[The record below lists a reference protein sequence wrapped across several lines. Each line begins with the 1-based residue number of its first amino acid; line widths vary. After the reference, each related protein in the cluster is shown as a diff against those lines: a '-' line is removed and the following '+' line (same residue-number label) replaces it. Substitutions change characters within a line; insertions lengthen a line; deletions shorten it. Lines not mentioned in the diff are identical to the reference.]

1 LVNKFVTANANHYHP
16 YKLNKFVPFMPFV
29 NKRTLYSTSRTLHIY
44 ISTALFFL
52 LILFCVSG
60 IVLNHVDWLK
70 NDKNNGQ
77 ITVQIPQDL
86 LTQANTQL
94 NSLPAI
100 YPQIEAY
107 LAKHYGLNKVKSI
120 EWEKQDSLVMLD
132 YPLPA
137 GYAYAEF
144 DFISGELLL
153 DYQTGGFLSV
163 ISDLHKGRHS
173 GEVWSWVIDIS
184 AVLMIL
190 FAITG
195 MIILFQNRKKRLAG
209 IWITVLGIA
218 TPLVIYLCWVP
229 QIKGV
234 F

>member
-1 LVNKFVTANANHYHP
+1 
-16 YKLNKFVPFMPFV
+16 MPFI
-29 NKRTLYSTSRTLHIY
+29 NKRALYSTSRALHIY

-70 NDKNNGQ
+70 NDKSNGHV
-77 ITVQIPQDL
+77 TATIPAEL
-86 LTQANTQL
+86 VTKANAQL
-94 NSLPAI
+94 NTLPSL
-100 YPQIEAY
+100 YPEIEAY
-107 LAKHYGLNKVKSI
+107 LATQYSLTKVKSI
-120 EWEKQDSLVMLD
+120 EWEKEDALVMLD

-137 GYAYAEF
+137 GFAYAEL
-144 DFISGELLL
+144 DFTTGELNL
-153 DYQTGGFLSV
+153 DYQRGGFLSL
-163 ISDLHKGRHS
+163 IGDLHKGRYT

-184 AVLMIL
+184 AVLMII

-234 F
+234 S

>member
-1 LVNKFVTANANHYHP
+1 
-16 YKLNKFVPFMPFV
+16 MPFI
-29 NKRTLYSTSRTLHIY
+29 NKRALYSTSRALHIY

-60 IVLNHVDWLK
+60 IVLNHIDWLK

-77 ITVQIPQDL
+77 VTATIPAEL
-86 LTQANTQL
+86 VTKANAQL
-94 NSLPAI
+94 DTLPTL
-100 YPQIEAY
+100 YPEIEAF
-107 LAKHYGLNKVKSI
+107 LAKQYSLTKIKSI
-120 EWEKQDSLVMLD
+120 EWEKEDALVMID

-137 GYAYAEF
+137 GFAYAEL
-144 DFISGELLL
+144 DFTTGELNL
-153 DYQTGGFLSV
+153 DYQTGGFLSL
-163 ISDLHKGRHS
+163 IGDLHKGRYT

-184 AVLMIL
+184 AVLMII

-195 MIILFQNRKKRLAG
+195 MIILFQNRKKRNLG
-209 IWITVLGIA
+209 VLITLLGVA

-234 F
+234 S

>member
-1 LVNKFVTANANHYHP
+1 
-16 YKLNKFVPFMPFV
+16 M
-29 NKRTLYSTSRTLHIY
+29 YSTSRALHIY

-70 NDKNNGQ
+70 NDKSNGQ
-77 ITVQIPQDL
+77 VTATIPAEL
-86 LTQANTQL
+86 VTKANAQL
-94 NSLPAI
+94 NTLPSL
-100 YPQIEAY
+100 YPEIEAY
-107 LAKHYGLNKVKSI
+107 LATQYSLTKVKSI
-120 EWEKQDSLVMLD
+120 EWEKEDALVMLD

-137 GYAYAEF
+137 GFAYAEL
-144 DFISGELLL
+144 DFTTGELNL
-153 DYQTGGFLSV
+153 DYQTGGFLSL
-163 ISDLHKGRHS
+163 IGDLHKGRYT
-173 GEVWSWVIDIS
+173 GEVWSWVIDTS
-184 AVLMIL
+184 AVLMII

-234 F
+234 S

>member
-1 LVNKFVTANANHYHP
+1 MAFI
-16 YKLNKFVPFMPFV
+16 
-29 NKRTLYSTSRTLHIY
+29 NKRALYSTSRALHIY

-77 ITVQIPQDL
+77 ISTPIPSAL
-86 LTQANTQL
+86 AAKANAQL
-94 NSLPAI
+94 STLPTL
-100 YPQIEAY
+100 YPEIEAY
-107 LAKHYGLNKVKSI
+107 LAKQYALTNVKSI
-120 EWEKQDSLVMLD
+120 EWEKEDALVMLD

-137 GYAYAEF
+137 GFAYAEF
-144 DFISGELLL
+144 DFISGTLNL
-153 DYQTGGFLSV
+153 DYQTGGFLSL

-173 GEVWSWVIDIS
+173 GEAWSWVIDIS

-218 TPLVIYLCWVP
+218 TPVVIYLCWVP
-229 QIKGV
+229 QLKGV
-234 F
+234 Y

>member
-1 LVNKFVTANANHYHP
+1 MAFI
-16 YKLNKFVPFMPFV
+16 
-29 NKRTLYSTSRTLHIY
+29 NKRALYSTSRVLHIY

-77 ITVQIPQDL
+77 VTATIPAEL
-86 LTQANTQL
+86 VTKANAQL
-94 NSLPAI
+94 NTLPTL
-100 YPQIEAY
+100 YPEIEAY
-107 LAKHYGLNKVKSI
+107 LAKQYSLTKVKSI
-120 EWEKQDSLVMLD
+120 EWEKEDALVMLD

-137 GYAYAEF
+137 GFAYAEL
-144 DFISGELLL
+144 DFTTGELKL
-153 DYQTGGFLSV
+153 DYQTGGFLSL
-163 ISDLHKGRHS
+163 IGDLHKGRYT

-209 IWITVLGIA
+209 IWITVLGVA

-234 F
+234 S

>member
-1 LVNKFVTANANHYHP
+1 
-16 YKLNKFVPFMPFV
+16 MPFI
-29 NKRTLYSTSRTLHIY
+29 NKRALYSTSRALHIY

-60 IVLNHVDWLK
+60 IVLNHIDWLK

-77 ITVQIPQDL
+77 VTATIPAEL
-86 LTQANTQL
+86 VTKANAQL
-94 NSLPAI
+94 DTLPTL
-100 YPQIEAY
+100 YPEIEAF
-107 LAKHYGLNKVKSI
+107 LAKQYSLTKVKSI
-120 EWEKQDSLVMLD
+120 EWEKEDALVMID

-137 GYAYAEF
+137 GFAYAEL
-144 DFISGELLL
+144 DFTTGELNL
-153 DYQTGGFLSV
+153 DYQTGGFLSL

-173 GEVWSWVIDIS
+173 GAVWSWVIDIS
-184 AVLMIL
+184 AVLMII

-195 MIILFQNRKKRLAG
+195 MIILFQNRKKRNLG
-209 IWITVLGIA
+209 VWITLLGVA

-234 F
+234 S

>member
-1 LVNKFVTANANHYHP
+1 MAFI
-16 YKLNKFVPFMPFV
+16 
-29 NKRTLYSTSRTLHIY
+29 NKRALYSTSCALHIY

-77 ITVQIPQDL
+77 VTATIPAEL
-86 LTQANTQL
+86 VTKANAQL
-94 NSLPAI
+94 DTLPTL
-100 YPQIEAY
+100 YPEIEAF
-107 LAKHYGLNKVKSI
+107 LAKQYSLTKVKSI
-120 EWEKQDSLVMLD
+120 EWEKEDALVMID

-137 GYAYAEF
+137 GFAYAEL
-144 DFISGELLL
+144 DFTTGELNL
-153 DYQTGGFLSV
+153 DYQTGGFLSL
-163 ISDLHKGRHS
+163 IGDLHKGRYT

-184 AVLMIL
+184 AVLMII

-195 MIILFQNRKKRLAG
+195 MIILFQNRKKRNLG
-209 IWITVLGIA
+209 VLITLLGIA

-234 F
+234 S

>member
-1 LVNKFVTANANHYHP
+1 MSFI
-16 YKLNKFVPFMPFV
+16 
-29 NKRTLYSTSRTLHIY
+29 NKRALYSTSRALHIY
-44 ISTALFFL
+44 ISTTLFFL

-70 NDKNNGQ
+70 NDKSNGHV
-77 ITVQIPQDL
+77 TATIPAEL
-86 LTQANTQL
+86 VTKANAQL
-94 NSLPAI
+94 NTLPSL
-100 YPQIEAY
+100 YPEIEAY
-107 LAKHYGLNKVKSI
+107 LATQYSLTKVKSI
-120 EWEKQDSLVMLD
+120 EWEKEDALVMLD

-137 GYAYAEF
+137 GFAYAEL
-144 DFISGELLL
+144 DFTTGELNL
-153 DYQTGGFLSV
+153 DYQTGGFLSL
-163 ISDLHKGRHS
+163 IGDLHKGRYT

-184 AVLMIL
+184 AVLMII

-234 F
+234 S

>member
-1 LVNKFVTANANHYHP
+1 MSFI
-16 YKLNKFVPFMPFV
+16 
-29 NKRTLYSTSRTLHIY
+29 NKRALYSTSRALHIY

-70 NDKNNGQ
+70 NDKSNGHV
-77 ITVQIPQDL
+77 TATIPAEL
-86 LTQANTQL
+86 VTKANAQL
-94 NSLPAI
+94 NTLPSL
-100 YPQIEAY
+100 YPEIEAY
-107 LAKHYGLNKVKSI
+107 LATQYSLTKVKSI
-120 EWEKQDSLVMLD
+120 EWEKEDALVMLD

-137 GYAYAEF
+137 GFAYAEL
-144 DFISGELLL
+144 DFTTGELNL
-153 DYQTGGFLSV
+153 DYQTGGFLSL
-163 ISDLHKGRHS
+163 IGDLHKGRYT

-184 AVLMIL
+184 AVLMIV

-234 F
+234 S

>member
-1 LVNKFVTANANHYHP
+1 MSFI
-16 YKLNKFVPFMPFV
+16 
-29 NKRTLYSTSRTLHIY
+29 NKRALYSTSRALHIY

-70 NDKNNGQ
+70 NDKSNGHV
-77 ITVQIPQDL
+77 TATIPAEL
-86 LTQANTQL
+86 VTKANAQL
-94 NSLPAI
+94 NTLPSL
-100 YPQIEAY
+100 YPEIEAY
-107 LAKHYGLNKVKSI
+107 LATQYSLTKVKSI
-120 EWEKQDSLVMLD
+120 EWEKEDALVMLD

-137 GYAYAEF
+137 GFAYAEL
-144 DFISGELLL
+144 DFTTGELNL
-153 DYQTGGFLSV
+153 DYQTGGFLSL
-163 ISDLHKGRHS
+163 IGDLHKGRYT

-184 AVLMIL
+184 AVLMII

-218 TPLVIYLCWVP
+218 TPMVIYLCWVP

-234 F
+234 S

>member
-1 LVNKFVTANANHYHP
+1 MSFI
-16 YKLNKFVPFMPFV
+16 
-29 NKRTLYSTSRTLHIY
+29 NKRALYSTSRALHIY

-77 ITVQIPQDL
+77 VTATIPAEL
-86 LTQANTQL
+86 VTKANEQL
-94 NSLPAI
+94 NTLPTL
-100 YPQIEAY
+100 YPEIEAY
-107 LAKHYGLNKVKSI
+107 LAEQYALTKVKSI
-120 EWEKQDSLVMLD
+120 EWEKEDALVMLD

-137 GYAYAEF
+137 GFAYAEL
-144 DFISGELLL
+144 DFTTGELNL
-153 DYQTGGFLSV
+153 DYQTGGFLSL
-163 ISDLHKGRHS
+163 IGDLHKGRYT

-195 MIILFQNRKKRLAG
+195 IIILFQNRKKRLAG
-209 IWITVLGIA
+209 IWITLLGVA
-218 TPLVIYLCWVP
+218 TPMVIYLCWVP

-234 F
+234 S

>member
-1 LVNKFVTANANHYHP
+1 MSFI
-16 YKLNKFVPFMPFV
+16 
-29 NKRTLYSTSRTLHIY
+29 NKRALYSTSRALHIY

-70 NDKNNGQ
+70 NDKSNGQ
-77 ITVQIPQDL
+77 VTSTIPAEL
-86 LTQANTQL
+86 VTKANAQL
-94 NSLPAI
+94 NTLPSL
-100 YPQIEAY
+100 YPEIEAY
-107 LAKHYGLNKVKSI
+107 LATQYSLTKVKSI
-120 EWEKQDSLVMLD
+120 EWEKEDALVMLD
-132 YPLPA
+132 YSLPA
-137 GYAYAEF
+137 GFAYAEL
-144 DFISGELLL
+144 DFTTGELNL
-153 DYQTGGFLSV
+153 DYQTGGFLSL
-163 ISDLHKGRHS
+163 IGDLHKGRYT

-184 AVLMIL
+184 AVLMII

-234 F
+234 S

>member
-1 LVNKFVTANANHYHP
+1 MSFI
-16 YKLNKFVPFMPFV
+16 
-29 NKRTLYSTSRTLHIY
+29 NKRALYSTSRALHIY

-70 NDKNNGQ
+70 NDKSNGHV
-77 ITVQIPQDL
+77 TATIPAEL
-86 LTQANTQL
+86 VTKANAQL
-94 NSLPAI
+94 NTLPSL
-100 YPQIEAY
+100 YPEIEAY
-107 LAKHYGLNKVKSI
+107 LATQYSLTKVKSI
-120 EWEKQDSLVMLD
+120 EWEKEDALVMLD

-137 GYAYAEF
+137 GFAYAEL
-144 DFISGELLL
+144 DFTTGELNL
-153 DYQTGGFLSV
+153 DYQTGGFLSL
-163 ISDLHKGRHS
+163 IGDLHKGRYT
-173 GEVWSWVIDIS
+173 GEVWSWVIDTS
-184 AVLMIL
+184 AVLMII

-234 F
+234 S

>member
-1 LVNKFVTANANHYHP
+1 MSFI
-16 YKLNKFVPFMPFV
+16 
-29 NKRTLYSTSRTLHIY
+29 NKRALYSTSRALHIY

-77 ITVQIPQDL
+77 VTATIPAEL
-86 LTQANTQL
+86 VTKANAQL
-94 NSLPAI
+94 NTLPTL
-100 YPQIEAY
+100 YPEIEAY
-107 LAKHYGLNKVKSI
+107 LAKQYSLTEVKSI
-120 EWEKQDSLVMLD
+120 EWEKEDALVMLD

-137 GYAYAEF
+137 GFAYAEL
-144 DFISGELLL
+144 DFKTGELNL
-153 DYQTGGFLSV
+153 DYQTGGFLSL
-163 ISDLHKGRHS
+163 IGDLHKGRYT

-209 IWITVLGIA
+209 IWITLLGVA

-234 F
+234 S

>member
-1 LVNKFVTANANHYHP
+1 MAFI
-16 YKLNKFVPFMPFV
+16 
-29 NKRTLYSTSRTLHIY
+29 NKRALYSTSRALHIY

-77 ITVQIPQDL
+77 ITAAIPAEL
-86 LTQANTQL
+86 VTKAIAQL
-94 NSLPAI
+94 DTLPTL
-100 YPQIEAY
+100 YPEIEAF
-107 LAKHYGLNKVKSI
+107 LAKQYSLTKVKSI
-120 EWEKQDSLVMLD
+120 EWEKEDALVMID

-137 GYAYAEF
+137 GFAYAEL
-144 DFISGELLL
+144 DFTTGELNL
-153 DYQTGGFLSV
+153 DYQTGGFLSL
-163 ISDLHKGRHS
+163 IGDLHKGRYT

-184 AVLMIL
+184 AVLMII

-195 MIILFQNRKKRLAG
+195 MIILFQNRKKRNLG
-209 IWITVLGIA
+209 VLITLLGVA

-234 F
+234 S

>member
-1 LVNKFVTANANHYHP
+1 MSFI
-16 YKLNKFVPFMPFV
+16 
-29 NKRTLYSTSRTLHIY
+29 NKRALYSTSRALHIY

-77 ITVQIPQDL
+77 VTATIPAEL
-86 LTQANTQL
+86 VTKANAQL
-94 NSLPAI
+94 NTLPTL
-100 YPQIEAY
+100 YPEIEAY
-107 LAKHYGLNKVKSI
+107 LAKQYSLTKVKSI
-120 EWEKQDSLVMLD
+120 EWEKEDALVMLD

-137 GYAYAEF
+137 GFAYAEL
-144 DFISGELLL
+144 DFTTGELSL
-153 DYQTGGFLSV
+153 DYQTGGFLSL
-163 ISDLHKGRHS
+163 IGDLHKGRYT

-209 IWITVLGIA
+209 IWITLLGVA

-234 F
+234 S

>member
-1 LVNKFVTANANHYHP
+1 MSFI
-16 YKLNKFVPFMPFV
+16 
-29 NKRTLYSTSRTLHIY
+29 NKRALYSTSRALHIY

-70 NDKNNGQ
+70 NDKSNGHV
-77 ITVQIPQDL
+77 TATIPAEL
-86 LTQANTQL
+86 VTKANAQL
-94 NSLPAI
+94 NTLPSL
-100 YPQIEAY
+100 YPEIEAY
-107 LAKHYGLNKVKSI
+107 LATQYSLTKVKSI
-120 EWEKQDSLVMLD
+120 EWEKEDALVMLD

-137 GYAYAEF
+137 GFAYAEL
-144 DFISGELLL
+144 DFTTGELNL
-153 DYQTGGFLSV
+153 DYQTGGFLSL
-163 ISDLHKGRHS
+163 IGDLHKGRYT

-184 AVLMIL
+184 AILMII

-234 F
+234 S

>member
-1 LVNKFVTANANHYHP
+1 MAFI
-16 YKLNKFVPFMPFV
+16 
-29 NKRTLYSTSRTLHIY
+29 NKRALYSTSRALHIY

-77 ITVQIPQDL
+77 ISTPIPSAL
-86 LTQANTQL
+86 AAKANAQL
-94 NSLPAI
+94 STLPTL
-100 YPQIEAY
+100 YPEIEAY
-107 LAKHYGLNKVKSI
+107 LAKQYALTNVKSI
-120 EWEKQDSLVMLD
+120 EWEKEDALVILD

-137 GYAYAEF
+137 GFAYAEL
-144 DFISGELLL
+144 DFISGTLNL
-153 DYQTGGFLSV
+153 DYQTGGFLSL
-163 ISDLHKGRHS
+163 IGDLHKGRHS
-173 GEVWSWVIDIS
+173 GEAWSWVIDIS

-218 TPLVIYLCWVP
+218 TPVVIYLCWVP
-229 QIKGV
+229 QLKGV
-234 F
+234 Y